1 MVAELALAATLI
13 LATAAERLH
22 VLRSRRLA
30 LLAFGPKGKPAL
42 WARCAPFLRVAGL
55 SALAWGLT
63 TLLVMEPKTHHSVE
77 DVAKSDYRHLLVVLD
92 VSPSMRLLDAGPT
105 GKQSRMKRANDL
117 LTSFFER
124 VPIQSYR
131 ISVIAVYTEAKPVVL
146 ETTDLEVV
154 RNILGDLPL
163 HHAFTSGSTNIFAGL
178 EEAAKV
184 AHRWKPQSATLAL
197 ISDGDTVPATGMP
210 KMPASIK
217 NVLVVGVGDPVT
229 GQYIDGHQSRQ
240 DISTLRQIATRLG
253 GFYHNGNDKHLP
265 TDLLRRIDAQASKSM
280 WTRLTRREYAL
291 FASAAGAATVALLP
305 VFLFLAG
312 TRWRPGVH
320 HKYMSPRNEQGNGE

>member
-1 MVAELALAATLI
+1 MVAELALVATII
-13 LATAAERLH
+13 LAAAAERLH
-22 VLRSRRLA
+22 ALRARRVA
-30 LLAFGPKGKPAL
+30 LLAFGPAGKPRL
-42 WARCAPFLRVAGL
+42 WARFAPFLRVAGL
-55 SALAWGLT
+55 SALVWGLT
-63 TLLVMEPKTHHSVE
+63 TLLLLPSKLHHSVE
-77 DVAKSDYRHLLVVLD
+77 DVAKGDYRHLLIVLD
-92 VSPSMRLLDAGPT
+92 VSPSMRLSDAGPT

-178 EEAAKV
+178 EEAAKA
-184 AHRWKPQSATLAL
+184 AHRWKPQSATLAI
-197 ISDGDTVPATGMP
+197 ISDGDSVPATGMP

-240 DISTLRQIATRLG
+240 DTSTLRQIATRLG

-265 TDLLRRIDAQASKSM
+265 TDLLRAIDAQASKSM

-291 FASAAGAATVALLP
+291 FACACGSTTLAFLP
-305 VFLFLAG
+305 LVLFLAG
-312 TRWRPGVH
+312 TGWRPGVH
-320 HKYMSPRNEQGNGE
+320 QRDVLPRNEQGKGE